1 MYSNIFVF
9 FLAGNEPYILEIVS
23 RLMKILKTRN
33 YLTTENVPNPNK
45 KEELRKIT
53 FFLVLNTDVSLKY
66 DLSQDPNISHLL
78 NTTPLLT
85 KCILMSC
92 IWGLGLEEFFYEIIS
107 YTPSWF
113 AFQLLDESI
122 TSLKFVK
129 PYEVLQ
135 RVDSIIRAIYLNI
148 ARSDYRIM
156 GNVDKKLLLQ
166 KFLDFTMEL
175 LRHFLTPDSEKFTDW
190 SQWKYYEYYGVV
202 IKHILEVI
210 LYCFNLYEH
219 KNDFKVEKEF
229 QKYSLMSEKDK
240 LFDNHSSMYSEITN
254 ETLNKINNSLLSCLQ
269 NNVMG
274 VSITTFMY
282 WVEIDLDEET
292 TLQKSVGESAFKVF
306 EYLKFN
312 EKYDH
317 DVVNQLESIVIRPT
331 PITDT
336 LKEATIGK
344 IIVKLEKLPDEDTNR
359 KLWMTEF
366 ISRGTMVLSNLECLA
381 CIEDNYL
388 YLDVENLKTILFFT
402 QNNELDEEENTKIKE
417 IILKTLEIFTTDEI
431 QEFILYTLNN
441 FGQDFADLDLGNF
454 QNACTEMFNKSTSVD
469 NIDLKRYLILI
480 SQSPQDFYYKLFIQ
494 MMKND
499 NEFSNSLE
507 FLKNTKEISER
518 FLEENVLKL
527 IEENAASSNELPQI
541 IYELY
546 NAEILDSIYFI
557 KNILYQKVCELMNSN
572 DLTKLVILIKSI
584 MKISLKHDLQH
595 LTPPVLVMAGQILD
609 KYRWD
614 LVKYTE
620 LKEQT
625 VVATIELI
633 QCLVKKFIT
642 LAEENHKVW
651 ILSKIDAFKPMT
663 KYYFQKIGLPREKS
677 PAHFDEYLCPGGF
690 QDGDKSKITSF
701 LCEV

>member
-1 MYSNIFVF
+1 
-9 FLAGNEPYILEIVS
+9 
-23 RLMKILKTRN
+23 MKILKTRN
-33 YLTTENVPNPNK
+33 YLTAENVPNSIK

-78 NTTPLLT
+78 NTTPSLT
-85 KCILMSC
+85 KCLLMSC

-190 SQWKYYEYYGVV
+190 SQLKYYEYYGFV

-210 LYCFNLYEH
+210 LYCFDLYENKH
-219 KNDFKVEKEF
+219 EFKVKKEY

-240 LFDNHSSMYSEITN
+240 LFNNTSSMYSEITN
-254 ETLNKINNSLLSCLQ
+254 ETLIKINNSLLSCLQ

-282 WVEIDLDEET
+282 WVEIDLDDET

-306 EYLKFN
+306 ECLKFN

-366 ISRGTMVLSNLECLA
+366 ICRGTMVLSNLECLE
-381 CIEDNYL
+381 CIADNYL
-388 YLDVENLKTILFFT
+388 YLDVENLKTIIFFS
-402 QNNELDEEENTKIKE
+402 QNNELDEEEDTKIKE
-417 IILKTLEIFTTDEI
+417 IILKSLEILTTDEI

-454 QNACTEMFNKSTSVD
+454 QNACTEMFNKSTSMD
-469 NIDLKRYLILI
+469 KIDLKKYLILI
-480 SQSPQDFYYKLFIQ
+480 AQNPQDFYFKLFIQ

-499 NEFSNSLE
+499 LEFSNSLE
-507 FLKNTKEISER
+507 FLKTTKEISER

-527 IEENAASSNELPQI
+527 IEENASNEIPQI

-546 NAEILDSIYFI
+546 NVEILDSIYFI
-557 KNILYQKVCELMNSN
+557 KNILYQKVCELMKAN
-572 DLTKLVILIKSI
+572 DLTKLVVLIKSI
-584 MKISLKHDLQH
+584 MKISIKHDLKH

-614 LVKYTE
+614 LIKYTE

-642 LAEENHKVW
+642 SAEENHKVW
-651 ILSKIDAFKPMT
+651 ILSKIEAFKPMT
-663 KYYFQKIGLPREKS
+663 KYYFQKIGLSRDKNA
-677 PAHFDEYLCPGGF
+677 AHFDEYLCPDGF
-690 QDGDKSKITSF
+690 QDVERSKITSF
-701 LCEV
+701 LCEVCILFLYFMFS